1 MEQDI
6 RTQIVQ
12 ITTELYT
19 RGLVTATGGNI
30 SARSPHRPEEI
41 WITPSAIFKGA
52 LEPDMMV
59 RMDLDG
65 NFLGQNGYTASSER
79 RVHCAIYRRRP
90 DVMAVIHTHAPYAT
104 LLALT
109 DTPFAFISAESVFI
123 GELPVVPFLVPG
135 TDELAQAVGEAIGA
149 QGVAALMQNHGL
161 VVAATSLRRAADL
174 TDIIEV
180 TAHKLITC
188 RMLGVQPPVLPEE
201 AVRHFRELGKMV
213 V

>member
-1 MEQDI
+1 
-6 RTQIVQ
+6 
-12 ITTELYT
+12 
-19 RGLVTATGGNI
+19 
-30 SARSPHRPEEI
+30 
-41 WITPSAIFKGA
+41 
-52 LEPDMMV
+52 
-59 RMDLDG
+59 
-65 NFLGQNGYTASSER
+65 
-79 RVHCAIYRRRP
+79 
-90 DVMAVIHTHAPYAT
+90 MAVIHTHAPYAT

-123 GELPVVPFLVPG
+123 GELPVVPFIVPG

-149 QGVAALMQNHGL
+149 HGVAALMQNHGL

-201 AVRHFRELGKMV
+201 AVRYFRELGKMV